1 MVRILAVHALE
12 VLDSRGNPTL
22 EVTARLSDDT
32 VSGVAV
38 PAGISTGVH
47 EALELRD
54 GDPKRY
60 GGKGVLSAV
69 KHVNVDIATA
79 VKGRDAEDQAG
90 LDQFL
95 IDLDGTPNKARL
107 GANAILGVSLAVAKA
122 AAASRGLPFYRALG
136 GEGASQLPVP
146 LMNVINGG
154 LHADNA
160 LDMQEFMIIPLG
172 GPTYAEALRMGVET
186 YHALKTL
193 LQTLH
198 LGTALGDEGG
208 FAPEIRTAEEAL
220 DLLVAAIEKAGYR
233 PGNDLAVGIDVAA
246 SNLFHDGVYQFAG
259 AEQHYSFEALV
270 EYYERLLADYP
281 IISIE
286 DGMAE
291 DDWAGWRHLTERLD
305 GQIQLVGDDLF
316 VTNPTRFREGIARG
330 LANAILLKVNQIGT
344 LTETLD
350 AVGLARQAR
359 YAKVISHRSG
369 DTEDTTIADL
379 AVAIG
384 AEQIKTGAPARSERV
399 AKYNRL
405 LVIAEEL
412 GARAIFAGR
421 AAFSRLLG

>member
-1 MVRILAVHALE
+1 MVRIAAVHALE

-32 VSGVAV
+32 VGDVAV

-54 GDPKRY
+54 GDPSRY

-122 AAASRGLPFYRALG
+122 AAVSRSLPLYRALG
-136 GEGASQLPVP
+136 GEEASQLPVP

-172 GPTYAEALRMGVET
+172 GPNYAEALRMGVET

-193 LQTLH
+193 LHARH
-198 LGTALGDEGG
+198 LSTGLGDEGG
-208 FAPEIRTAEEAL
+208 FAPELRTAEEAL
-220 DLLVAAIEKAGYR
+220 DVLVAAIEKAGYR

-246 SNLFHDGVYQFAG
+246 SNLFRDGVYQFVG

-270 EYYERLLADYP
+270 EYYERLLAAYP

-291 DDWAGWRHLTERLD
+291 DDWAGWRHLTERLG

-316 VTNPTRFREGIARG
+316 VTNPRRFREGIAQG

-344 LTETLD
+344 LTETLE
-350 AVGLARQAR
+350 AVGLARHAQ
-359 YAKVISHRSG
+359 YAKIISHRSG

-399 AKYNRL
+399 GKYNRL

-412 GARAIFAGR
+412 GARARFAGR
-421 AAFSRLLG
+421 AAFSRLLR

>member
-1 MVRILAVHALE
+1 
-12 VLDSRGNPTL
+12 
-22 EVTARLSDDT
+22 
-32 VSGVAV
+32 
-38 PAGISTGVH
+38 
-47 EALELRD
+47 
-54 GDPKRY
+54 
-60 GGKGVLSAV
+60 
-69 KHVNVDIATA
+69 
-79 VKGRDAEDQAG
+79 
-90 LDQFL
+90 
-95 IDLDGTPNKARL
+95 
-107 GANAILGVSLAVAKA
+107 
-122 AAASRGLPFYRALG
+122 
-136 GEGASQLPVP
+136 
-146 LMNVINGG
+146 
-154 LHADNA
+154 
-160 LDMQEFMIIPLG
+160 
-172 GPTYAEALRMGVET
+172 MGVEP

-193 LQTLH
+193 LHTLH

-384 AEQIKTGAPARSERV
+384 AEQVKTGAPARSERV